1 MQKKIQKVKKVLMK
15 NNIYIPLTVGIILAV
30 LLYFYSDK
38 IRRFITNTTGNE
50 MFISPPETQ
59 SITTAIENLKE
70 NE

>member
-1 MQKKIQKVKKVLMK
+1 MQKKIQKVKKLLLK

-30 LLYFYSDK
+30 LLYFYSNK

-50 MFISPPETQ
+50 MFTPPETQ
-59 SITTAIENLKE
+59 NITTAIENLKK